1 MGGRKFKLSVLR
13 KNCDRKRHT
22 LQSTSECSSLDT
34 LRHLLEGAND
44 AIPTGWLLVSDEYSQ
59 LVLVKLTT
67 QGLEATGAKVMYSI
81 AVHDDLTYSIHVRE
95 KPMH

>member
-13 KNCDRKRHT
+13 KNCDRKRHA

-34 LRHLLEGAND
+34 LRHLLEAAND

-67 QGLEATGAKVMYSI
+67 QGLEATGAK
-81 AVHDDLTYSIHVRE
+81 
-95 KPMH
+95 